1 MEVNELKTIDSV
13 QEENELDSGPEEC
26 AVDREDKSNT
36 PLLSSES
43 GSHSKLNDNELN
55 QNKHQESDKAAV
67 QQRTKV
73 PFRQPL
79 MQRHQLSLLEKVNLN
94 KLVLKQFVSF
104 FFFTSPC
111 RPSFGMRSVN

>member
-13 QEENELDSGPEEC
+13 QEENELDSGPEEWP
-26 AVDREDKSNT
+26 VDREDKSNT

-55 QNKHQESDKAAV
+55 QNKHQELDKAV

-79 MQRHQLSLLEKVNLN
+79 MQRHQLSLLEKVNLK
-94 KLVLKQFVSF
+94 KLVLK
-104 FFFTSPC
+104 
-111 RPSFGMRSVN
+111 

>member
-1 MEVNELKTIDSV
+1 MEVNKLKTIDSV
-13 QEENELDSGPEEC
+13 QEENEFDSGPEEC

-55 QNKHQESDKAAV
+55 QNKHQESDKAV

-79 MQRHQLSLLEKVNLN
+79 MQRHQLSLLEKVNLK
-94 KLVLKQFVSF
+94 KLVLKQFVSY

-111 RPSFGMRSVN
+111 SHPLV